1 MSNLFKWI
9 FLLQIVIIA
18 SEDMDTVQ
26 CKYPCSCN
34 FKTKSATCNAR
45 HLRYIPRLPSDIK
58 TVKFV
63 QNNFT
68 YLDKYF
74 FRNLTSNNRIV
85 TLNLTDNLI
94 HYISTNAFL
103 EFKYLM
109 TLDISKEPNLNI
121 TMLQQSLYSL
131 PVRQMSFIQF
141 SGNGWRTLPTNFF
154 LPFINS
160 YRTSFS
166 ISLTRNKLQSIDS
179 KLFLFLLNLKTL
191 NLAWNSIKNVTLEN
205 AISVRVLNLNSN
217 FVRDIPVWCGPRNKT
232 MVPNLQKLYLSDN
245 SIAEMDSFSF
255 RCLGNLK
262 ILNLDAN
269 NFRTLQSN
277 TFSEL
282 QSLNTL
288 YISENTRLKTIE
300 DYAFNVSS
308 LQFLY
313 FTRNHY
319 QFNKGIHYNYN
330 PKNLFMQCP
339 DLEQL
344 DMSYNNLPTRN
355 QYNYFRDIFR
365 PLVKLKIL
373 RLESTSMRSLPYY
386 AFPTMKYLQI
396 LDLQKNLLQ
405 GWNRSDQVFG
415 TNSSLKILNL
425 RSNLIRVVN
434 KTTFPSSLL
443 FSLDKLDL
451 GENYFSCSCDQ
462 MWFRDWI
469 RTNFESKISYSKL
482 MLVGYPEY
490 YKCKLPGDMRG
501 VPLQDYNPTDDNCQ
515 QANPLII
522 TISLL
527 TGAGILSFLVI
538 FIMYRCQTN
547 IRNYLYLCRFYKNK
561 KSGYIQLDNCE
572 DYEYHAFIVYCDADR
587 NWVHNVCVKKLENEE
602 GMKICIHHRD
612 FDIGEPVTGNIEKY
626 MSKCRKVIVVMSNNF
641 AESEWCQWEVDLVHE
656 RRRRQGKGVSL
667 LIMLRS
673 IDSKHMTNRLRALL
687 DSTPHLT
694 YCSGVGEKL
703 FWTAFI
709 KGLRKPIGHPPF
721 AVV

>member
-9 FLLQIVIIA
+9 FLLQIVIPA
-18 SEDMDTVQ
+18 SECMDTVQ

-68 YLDKYF
+68 YLDKHF
-74 FRNLTSNNRIV
+74 FRNLTSYNRIV
-85 TLNLTDNLI
+85 TLNLTDNRI
-94 HYISTNAFL
+94 HYMSADSFR
-103 EFKYLM
+103 EFKYLV

-141 SGNGWRTLPTNFF
+141 SGNGWRILPTNLF
-154 LPFINS
+154 LPFVNN
-160 YRTSFS
+160 YRSSFS

-179 KLFLFLLNLKTL
+179 KVFCFLINLKTL

-205 AISVRVLNLNSN
+205 ALSVRVLNLDSN
-217 FVRDIPVWCGPRNKT
+217 FIRDIPVWCGSKNKT
-232 MVPNLQKLYLSDN
+232 MVPNLQKLFLSDN
-245 SIAEMDSFSF
+245 SIAEMDSLSF

-282 QSLNTL
+282 ESLNTL

-319 QFNKGIHYNYN
+319 QFNKGIHYSYN
-330 PKNLFMQCP
+330 PKTLFMKCP

-344 DMSYNNLPTRN
+344 DMSYNDLPTRN

-373 RLESTSMRSLPYY
+373 RLESASLRSLPYY

-396 LDLQKNLLQ
+396 LDLQKNFLQ
-405 GWNRSDQVFG
+405 GWNRSDRVFG

-434 KTTFPSSLL
+434 KTTFPQSLL

-451 GENYFSCSCDQ
+451 GDNYFSCSCDQ

-469 RTNFESKISYSKL
+469 RKNFELKISYSKL

-501 VPLQDYNPTDDNCQ
+501 VPLQDYNPTDDNCKQ
-515 QANPLII
+515 VNPLII
-522 TISLL
+522 TASLL
-527 TGAGILSFLVI
+527 TGAGIVSFIVI

-587 NWVHNVCVKKLENEE
+587 NWVHNVCVKRLENEE

-626 MSKCRKVIVVMSNNF
+626 MSRCRKIIVVMSNNF

-694 YCSGVGEKL
+694 YCSGVGEKV
-703 FWTAFI
+703 FWTALI
-709 KGLRKPIGHPPF
+709 KGLKKPIGHPPF

>member
-74 FRNLTSNNRIV
+74 FRNLTSYNRIV

-330 PKNLFMQCP
+330 PKNLFMKCP

-365 PLVKLKIL
+365 PLLKLKIL

-386 AFPTMKYLQI
+386 AFPTMKYLEI

-405 GWNRSDQVFG
+405 GWNRSNRVFG

-434 KTTFPSSLL
+434 KTTFPPSLL

-482 MLVGYPEY
+482 LLVGYPEY

-626 MSKCRKVIVVMSNNF
+626 MGKCRKVIVVMSNNF

>member
-1 MSNLFKWI
+1 
-9 FLLQIVIIA
+9 
-18 SEDMDTVQ
+18 MDTVQ

>member
-9 FLLQIVIIA
+9 FLLQIVIVA
-18 SEDMDTVQ
+18 SEDTDTVQ

-74 FRNLTSNNRIV
+74 FRNLTSYNRIV

-245 SIAEMDSFSF
+245 SIAEMDNFSF

-405 GWNRSDQVFG
+405 GWNRSDRVFG

-434 KTTFPSSLL
+434 KTTFPPSLL

-626 MSKCRKVIVVMSNNF
+626 MGKCRKVIVVMSNNF

>member
-626 MSKCRKVIVVMSNNF
+626 MGKCRKVIVVMSNNF